1 MKKIFLLLASLLSIC
16 VFSDRLDFSELVKKQ
31 SNSVVNI
38 QATRKVYSNRS
49 SMGSF
54 PNGIFREFGFPLPEF
69 EEPRR
74 QPREATSS
82 GSGFLI
88 DNDGF
93 LITNFHVVQD
103 ADEVIVRFID
113 RREFTA
119 EIIGTDE
126 LSDIALLKIS
136 INNSSPVLI
145 GNSDNVE
152 QGDGVIAIG
161 SPYNYDFSAT
171 FGIIS
176 STNRGISSRAG
187 IGDYVPYFQTDA
199 AVNRGNSGGPLF
211 NLDGEVIGIN
221 SQIYSRSGG
230 NEGLAF
236 AIPINVALEV
246 VEQLKAK
253 GKVSRGY
260 LGVQGQEVSSD
271 LAEALGMDK
280 PIGALVSFVL
290 EGEAAEKAGIRPGD
304 VIVEIDRK
312 EIVYFKDLQHTIGRT
327 QPGSSVRAK
336 IFRDGKYRN
345 INVRVG

>member
-49 SMGSF
+49 SMGPF
-54 PNGIFREFGFPLPEF
+54 PNDIFREFGFPFPEF

-93 LITNFHVVQD
+93 LVTNFHVVQD
-103 ADEVIVRFID
+103 ADEVIVRFLD
-113 RREFTA
+113 RREFIA

-171 FGIIS
+171 FGII
-176 STNRGISSRAG
+176 
-187 IGDYVPYFQTDA
+187 
-199 AVNRGNSGGPLF
+199 
-211 NLDGEVIGIN
+211 
-221 SQIYSRSGG
+221 
-230 NEGLAF
+230 
-236 AIPINVALEV
+236 
-246 VEQLKAK
+246 
-253 GKVSRGY
+253 
-260 LGVQGQEVSSD
+260 
-271 LAEALGMDK
+271 
-280 PIGALVSFVL
+280 
-290 EGEAAEKAGIRPGD
+290 
-304 VIVEIDRK
+304 
-312 EIVYFKDLQHTIGRT
+312 
-327 QPGSSVRAK
+327 
-336 IFRDGKYRN
+336 
-345 INVRVG
+345 

>member
-16 VFSDRLDFSELVKKQ
+16 VFSARLDFSELVKKQ

-54 PNGIFREFGFPLPEF
+54 PNDIFREFGFPLPEF

-103 ADEVIVRFID
+103 ADEVIVRFLD

-271 LAEALGMDK
+271 LAEALGT
-280 PIGALVSFVL
+280 VSYTHL
-290 EGEAAEKAGIRPGD
+290 TLPTKR
-304 VIVEIDRK
+304 IV
-312 EIVYFKDLQHTIGRT
+312 
-327 QPGSSVRAK
+327 
-336 IFRDGKYRN
+336 
-345 INVRVG
+345 